1 MIEDD
6 TYIAISMTLRQ
17 HPNKPYSWACM
28 LGKKTGPDSFEAIWN
43 MVAGIGAS
51 PLAAF
56 CNAVELVKDYDH
68 RIAFEKQV
76 READMRRRAE
86 TQKLAESF
94 SVDDIDF
101 SKLGDI
107 I

>member
-1 MIEDD
+1 MIEND

-43 MVAGIGAS
+43 MVAGIGPTPA
-51 PLAAF
+51 LAF
-56 CNAVELVKDYDH
+56 DNAVELVQDYDH
-68 RIAFEKQV
+68 RVAFEKQV
-76 READMRRRAE
+76 REVEMRRNAE
-86 TQKLAESF
+86 ARKLAESF
-94 SVDDIDF
+94 SVDDIDL